1 MVGRTGNFK
10 QFCMSHATPKHVDIT
25 DSMDINPSY
34 EGVVAITITNLKNKI
49 DIFDRISIPYIEDRF
64 ENEYDVKACL
74 DLKDMGDIPD
84 GIINRLSMG
93 LYDKMFNDL
102 TNEQQAIIKVF
113 STYICIVT
121 Y

>member
-64 ENEYDVKACL
+64 ENEDDVKACL
-74 DLKDMGDIPD
+74 DLKDMGDIPSIVCQWD
-84 GIINRLSMG
+84 CMTKCSMI
-93 LYDKMFNDL
+93 LQMNSR
-102 TNEQQAIIKVF
+102 Q
-113 STYICIVT
+113 
-121 Y
+121 